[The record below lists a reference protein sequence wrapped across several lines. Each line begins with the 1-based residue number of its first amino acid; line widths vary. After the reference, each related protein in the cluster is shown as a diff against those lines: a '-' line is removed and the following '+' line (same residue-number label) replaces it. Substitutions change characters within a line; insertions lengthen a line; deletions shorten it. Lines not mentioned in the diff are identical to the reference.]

1 MYKFIRAILDKSR
14 DAKVDIGVANAMLIY
29 GMNEEESAPYRNA
42 FANLQKYYVAF
53 TTFNREGREELI
65 QELCT
70 LLDNHDAEGVTK
82 FLKLHDDFIQQS
94 LTAAS
99 QM

>member
-14 DAKVDIGVANAMLIY
+14 DAKVDIGVANAMLIQ
-29 GMNEEESAPYRNA
+29 GKSGEELALYRNA
-42 FANLQKYYVAF
+42 FTNLQKYYVAF
-53 TTFNREGREELI
+53 TTLNREGRDELI
-65 QELCT
+65 QELCV
-70 LLDNHDAEGVTK
+70 LLDNHDTEGVTK

>member
-42 FANLQKYYVAF
+42 FANLRKYYVAF
-53 TTFNREGREELI
+53 TTFNREGRDDLI

-70 LLDNHDAEGVTK
+70 LLDNHDTEGITK
-82 FLKLHDDFIQQS
+82 FLELHDDFIQQS